1 LIAVR
6 GPYSERK
13 VNSVNQIVRLVK
25 ERDLTSKRDEYGN
38 ALSLLREWIN
48 AFTIEDYEDIPWN
61 RGVDSYLD
69 RYGYND
75 VEAATIDCNDE
86 YAESRVSLEAIKL
99 LQDGWIVS
107 EGRMRDSGEGGNVY
121 TSYIRDHK
129 DDFEIVTPDF
139 IVTFGG
145 KKK

>member
-1 LIAVR
+1 VR
-6 GPYSERK
+6 GPYSERQAK
-13 VNSVNQIVRLVK
+13 AVDQIVKLVK

-38 ALSLLREWIN
+38 DLSLLREWIN
-48 AFTIEDYEDIPWN
+48 AFTIDDYEDIPWS
-61 RGVDSYLD
+61 RSIDSYLD

-75 VEAATIDCNDE
+75 VEAATADCDDE

-107 EGRMRDSGEGGNVY
+107 ESRMRDFGEGGNAY

-129 DDFEIVTPDF
+129 ADFEIVTPDF

-145 KKK
+145 KMK